1 MLVTNLQ
8 SPRSGQPVA
17 NQYLIVMD
25 DGTRIFRSY
34 LSNVCKIDPNGTIYL
49 DEYYWN
55 YSRTTTKYLK
65 EFLQMNIEQ
74 IHANMRAGIFKT
86 NNLNR

>member
-8 SPRSGQPVA
+8 SPRSGKPVA

-34 LSNVCKIDPNGTIYL
+34 LSNVCRIAPDGTIYL

-55 YSRTTTKYLK
+55 YSRTTIKYLK
-65 EFLQMNIEQ
+65 KFLQMNIEQ
-74 IHANMRAGIFKT
+74 IHANIRAGIFKMVE
-86 NNLNR
+86 LNR

>member
-1 MLVTNLQ
+1 
-8 SPRSGQPVA
+8 
-17 NQYLIVMD
+17 MD

-34 LSNVCKIDPNGTIYL
+34 LSNVCRIDPDGTIYH

-74 IHANMRAGIFKT
+74 IHANIRAGIFKIIE
-86 NNLNR
+86 LNR